1 MGTRTNATT
10 HISTIEIPKTP
21 RAGAELLRSVKQKQR
36 RIIEEYIRVCRKSAR
51 VSSSTSSTGG
61 ADGVAGGAQISALL
75 SKIFSELCA
84 IRRDLEALSVHK
96 LSTVRK
102 GANDI
107 FETARDARA
116 KLLRGDNKL
125 ERKRIH
131 AHIVRLK
138 LLSHTDPVVN
148 PLCLNLNEYV
158 TRDIGAD
165 GTVQLYDETGKV
177 PVHSDT
183 QGQDAATT
191 TAALYKSALGLVASN
206 RQTLGLGANKDYR
219 AARAVP
225 MLAHLADLHN
235 YVTDNASSIT
245 RTRWNAI
252 LESVPL
258 R

>member
-1 MGTRTNATT
+1 VPQECPCVIV
-10 HISTIEIPKTP
+10 HIEYWRARRCGWWRPKQCT
-21 RAGAELLRSVKQKQR
+21 AVKN
-36 RIIEEYIRVCRKSAR
+36 I
-51 VSSSTSSTGG
+51 
-61 ADGVAGGAQISALL
+61 L
-75 SKIFSELCA
+75 ELCA

-116 KLLRGDNKL
+116 KLLRVDDKL

-131 AHIVRLK
+131 ARIVRLK

-148 PLCLNLNEYV
+148 PLFLNLKEYV
-158 TRDIGAD
+158 PRDIGAD
-165 GTVQLYDETGKV
+165 ETVQLYDETGKV
-177 PVHSDT
+177 PIHSDT

-206 RQTLGLGANKDYR
+206 RQTLGLGANKDYC

-225 MLAHLADLHN
+225 MLARLPDLHN
-235 YVTDNASSIT
+235 YVTDNASSMT

-252 LESVPL
+252 LKSVSL

>member
-1 MGTRTNATT
+1 MGTRTNSTR
-10 HISTIEIPKTP
+10 ISTIEIPKTP
-21 RAGAELLRSVKQKQR
+21 RAGDELLRSVKLKQR
-36 RIIEEYIRVCRKSAR
+36 RVIEEYIRLCRKSAR

-61 ADGVAGGAQISALL
+61 ADGAGGAQSSAL
-75 SKIFSELCA
+75 SKIFAELCA
-84 IRRDLEALSVHK
+84 IRRDLEAVSVHK
-96 LSTVRK
+96 RSTVRI

-116 KLLRGDNKL
+116 KLLGGADRL

-131 AHIVRLK
+131 ARIVRLK
-138 LLSHTDPVVN
+138 LLAHKDPVVN
-148 PLCLNLNEYV
+148 PLCLNINEYV
-158 TRDIGAD
+158 PRDTGED
-165 GTVQLYDETGKV
+165 ETVQLYDETGKV

-191 TAALYKSALGLVASN
+191 TAALYKSALGVVTSN
-206 RQTLGLGANKDYR
+206 RQTLGLGASKDYR

-225 MLAHLADLHN
+225 MLARLADLHN
-235 YVTDNASSIT
+235 WVSDNASSIT